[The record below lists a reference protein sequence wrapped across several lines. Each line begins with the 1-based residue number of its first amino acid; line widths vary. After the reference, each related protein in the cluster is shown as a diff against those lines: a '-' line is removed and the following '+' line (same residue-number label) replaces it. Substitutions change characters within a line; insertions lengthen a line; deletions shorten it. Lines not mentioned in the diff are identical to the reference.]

1 MNASWKLLAT
11 RHFGPFFAVQFL
23 GALNDNLFRNA
34 LATLIV
40 FGIGLEAGWDVSA
53 LVNLAALLFIL
64 PFFLFSAV
72 FGQVADRFEKAG
84 LVRLAKLF
92 EILICL
98 FAALGLYFGSLWML
112 MAVVFLLGFQSTLF
126 GPIKYSILPQLLSA
140 RNLTAGNGL
149 VAAGTYIAILGGT
162 ILGPLVAGLPLSWPW
177 AVLAASLAVALAG
190 YIAALGV
197 PRVPVGDAALKLD
210 LNPVRASWSNLR
222 ELGADRAL
230 RNSVLGISWF
240 WFYGTVFLVQIPAW
254 TESVVGGDQNVLA
267 AALALF
273 IIGISAGAML
283 CARLSHGGIEIGLVP
298 LGALGLTV
306 FGFDL
311 MLASPEQALQRSGIA
326 QVLSVAGSWRWIVDL
341 VAIGISGGLYI
352 VPLYALIQRLSGE
365 ARRARV
371 IAGMNILNA
380 LFMVLASVLAIVVL
394 SVFGFGIPVLFGVV
408 AVINLLVAAWVFL
421 LVPAFALRFL
431 MWAVSRLVYRVRVIG
446 HSEERIPEQGP
457 ALIVCNH
464 QSYMDPL
471 VVGGTIQR
479 PIRFVMAHEIYRLPG
494 LSWLFRLAGA
504 IPVASRKVDPECLA
518 AAFDAVDRA
527 LERGE
532 LVGIFPEGRLSPD
545 GEVGTFR
552 GGIDEILARR
562 AVPVVPV
569 ALEGL
574 WGGVFS
580 RAPGRWR
587 RRERGFFSRVQL
599 KILAPV
605 APEQADR
612 DRLEADIRAA
622 YRQLR
627 ERK

>member
-1 MNASWKLLAT
+1 MSGSFRLLAS
-11 RHFGPFFAVQFL
+11 RRFGPFFTVQFL
-23 GALNDNLFRNA
+23 GALNDNLFRNS

-40 FGIGLEAGWDVSA
+40 FGIGLEAGWDVSG

-72 FGQVADRFEKAG
+72 FGQLADRYEKAG
-84 LVRLAKLF
+84 LVRWVKLF
-92 EILICL
+92 EIAICL
-98 FAALGLYFGSLWML
+98 FAGLGLYLGSLWLL

-140 RNLTAGNGL
+140 GNLTAGNGL
-149 VAAGTYIAILGGT
+149 VAAGTYVAILGGT
-162 ILGPLVAGLPLSWPW
+162 ILGPLVAGLPLAWPW

-190 YIAALGV
+190 YVAALGV
-197 PRVPVGDAALKLD
+197 PRVPIGDPGLKLD
-210 LNPVRASWSNLR
+210 LNPVRASWRNLR
-222 ELGADRAL
+222 ELGTEPAL

-254 TESVVGGDQNVLA
+254 TESVVGGDQSVLA
-267 AALALF
+267 ASLALF
-273 IIGISAGAML
+273 IVGISAGALL
-283 CARLSHGGIEIGLVP
+283 CARLSRGGIEIGLVP
-298 LGALGLTV
+298 LGAFGMTV

-311 MLASPEQALQRSGIA
+311 MLASPEQALLRADIGA
-326 QVLSVAGSWRWIVDL
+326 VLATPGSWRWIVDL
-341 VAIGISGGLYI
+341 LGIGISGGLYI
-352 VPLYALIQRLSGE
+352 VPLYALVQSLSGE
-365 ARRARV
+365 NRRARV

-380 LFMVLASVLAIVVL
+380 FFMVLASVLAIVML
-394 SVFGFGIPVLFGVV
+394 SLLGFGIPGLFGTV
-408 AVINLLVAAWVFL
+408 AVINLVVAAWVFL

-431 MWAVSRLVYRVRVIG
+431 MWAVSRLVYRVRVTG
-446 HSEERIPEQGP
+446 HSEDRIPAQGP

-464 QSYMDPL
+464 LSYMDPL
-471 VVGGTIQR
+471 IVGGTIQR
-479 PIRFVMAHEIYRLPG
+479 PIRFVMTHEIYRLPG
-494 LSWLFRLAGA
+494 LTWLFRLAGA
-504 IPVASRKVDPECLA
+504 IPVAPRKVDPECLA
-518 AAFDAVDRA
+518 RAFEAVDQA
-527 LERGE
+527 LARGE

-545 GEVGTFR
+545 GEVGEFR
-552 GGIDEILARR
+552 AGISEILARR
-562 AVPVVPV
+562 TVPVVPM

-580 RAPGRWR
+580 RAPGRLR

-599 KILAPV
+599 MILDPV

-627 ERK
+627 ARK